1 MACEDFSYESTQLR
15 ALGDL
20 SKAVVMLAVVLALLV
35 RATKA
40 QLSHYTIPC
49 YGLCIFLGLYLQGL
63 YCSFLLERDAKHLA
77 KGIEGPVG
85 SILVQVALPCW
96 FMS

>member
-1 MACEDFSYESTQLR
+1 MACEDFSYESTWLQ
-15 ALGDL
+15 ALGYF
-20 SKAVVMLAVVLALLV
+20 SKAVVIPAVVLALLV
-35 RATKA
+35 RVTKA

-49 YGLCIFLGLYLQGL
+49 YGLCIFLSLYLQGL

-85 SILVQVALPCW
+85 SILVQVALPCR
-96 FMS
+96 FVS